1 MKNPSSLLLTLVS
14 YLIMLTT
21 IIFLLFAII
30 PPSLKAQTNAEIVAT
45 NTTVTTT
52 VAALAAENPKNA
64 QVPSINFDGTGVH
77 IGGANSGDN
86 KVPFIATLSSTLA
99 LLIPI
104 VGIVMGCSIPMV
116 IIGLLLYFR
125 HRKNKMLHET
135 VRAMVE
141 KGVPIPPEMFKT
153 GTESM
158 EGCRTGR
165 PRNDLRKGLILL
177 GTGIGVVF
185 LAGKVG
191 YIILFL
197 GVAFVVA
204 SFFEEKSDNQPPKL

>member
-1 MKNPSSLLLTLVS
+1 MKNTSSLLLTLVS
-14 YLIMLTT
+14 YLITLAT
-21 IIFLLFAII
+21 IIFLLIAVM

-45 NTTVTTT
+45 NAAVTNATAP
-52 VAALAAENPKNA
+52 VAVEKPQAA
-64 QVPSINFDGTGVH
+64 QVSPAQINIPGGH
-77 IGGANSGDN
+77 IGNANTPEGETFTS
-86 KVPFIATLSSTLA
+86 VVA
-99 LLIPI
+99 LMIPI
-104 VGIVMGCSIPMV
+104 MAIVMGCSIPIAIV
-116 IIGLLLYFR
+116 ALSLYFR

-141 KGVPIPPEMFKT
+141 KGVTIPPEMFKNA

-158 EGCRTGR
+158 ECGRAGR

-177 GTGIGVVF
+177 GIGIGVVF
-185 LAGKVG
+185 LAGKAG

-204 SFFEEKSDNQPPKL
+204 SFFEKNSDNQPPKA